1 MIIKSRDQSIFDEV
15 YKQCHLLGYK
25 VYDYKPMDNVPYPFV
40 ELENT
45 QTLNRANKSNVLGS
59 VVLTL
64 SVWGLQTKRKQVSE
78 MAAAI
83 FNACRQITDTNG
95 YKWRLDYTASDISMM
110 DDTTTNTPLKRAN
123 LTLHFRLI

>member
-1 MIIKSRDQSIFDEV
+1 MIKSRDQSIFDEV
-15 YKQCHLLGYK
+15 GKRCYLLGYD
-25 VYDYKPMDNVPYPFV
+25 VYDYKPMKEVPYPFV

-45 QTLNRANKSNVLGS
+45 QTLNRVNKTNVLGS

-78 MAAAI
+78 MASAI
-83 FNACRQITDTNG
+83 FDTCRHITDTSG
-95 YKWRLDYTASDISMM
+95 YTWRLDYNASDISMM
-110 DDTTTNTPLKRAN
+110 DDTTTNTPLKRAH